1 MKKVAD
7 LTIQE
12 LQDIMGHVMD
22 KKIKEYIEE
31 WEATLE
37 LMDKNILKDYV
48 EAKAEIKKGNVTK
61 WKSVRRNV

>member
-12 LQDIMGHVMD
+12 FKKVMGHLMD
-22 KKIKEYIEE
+22 KKIKEYIDE
-31 WEATLE
+31 WEATIE
-37 LMDKNILKDYV
+37 LMDKNIVKDYLD
-48 EAKAEIKKGNVTK
+48 AKSEIKKHTITK